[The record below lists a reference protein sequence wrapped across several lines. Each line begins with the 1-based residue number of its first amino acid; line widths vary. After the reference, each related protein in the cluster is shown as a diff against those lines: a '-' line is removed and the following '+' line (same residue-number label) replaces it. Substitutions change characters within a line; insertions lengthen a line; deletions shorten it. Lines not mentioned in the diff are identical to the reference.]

1 MKYCFLTIVTQFIAY
16 YFKDFTKTNVK
27 SREEESIL
35 AGTGIYLTW
44 VTSALLSGILL
55 LPFFKPKWAKVNLR
69 GFVDMFRRYWLHI
82 ALVFSIYLWKD
93 IVDGLDRT
101 LMASTRIE
109 MTPLVYA
116 IEGDI
121 VLYIQQL
128 FLSETLTFILTHFYT
143 AGYMFVCYVSIL
155 YFVYFD
161 DRYLA
166 DKVCLSSFFVYALA
180 VPFFLFFNVRVTGQY
195 IPEMESLAYNLTPE
209 INDWF
214 TRIDPFTNDMPSLHI
229 GLPFTVWLVL
239 VRYDEDGRW
248 NRYRNFLA
256 CFLVLTAF
264 AIVYLGIHW
273 IVDILGG
280 MIVGW
285 LAVEFSER
293 WSNSVWNICDER
305 TINGRL
311 VTLFT
316 QPERTKVWLSKCVNN
331 LFQRITNPRS
341 TETGFAIIGVL
352 ILTSG
357 VLVWDVTHRELLIG
371 DVERP
376 LETNAADGWIA
387 SVDDIGAGNYQVLV
401 HDLSNPELEGTS
413 LPWESSSNEIPVIAV
428 AGEFVAIA
436 NNTGIS
442 IFNIIENKI
451 ISQIS
456 VDSVSEIQISLED
469 KGTTTIVANSLG
481 DLRLFD
487 ISGTELVAPDAPPN
501 SENLLE
507 FSTAKGELVLIYDDQ
522 PSTIRHGDIGRPA
535 LISIPI
541 DVTTPI
547 EDEEMISWGISNIDY
562 DNQKITDI
570 DTDGRWAVATVNV
583 SAVDRLVLIDLLT
596 GDTTLLSDPKYPSVE
611 ADVGHGIVV
620 WSSQLNLR
628 PDKQYSDYEDFEIQY
643 YIIETGIM
651 YEPTK
656 DKVNQREPHSIENY
670 LIWLEEQDEGP
681 PKIVVYSLEKEI
693 ENYSRVVLQISIL
706 LLVPLLAFYA
716 FQRQKENSLL
726 KLIRT
731 EEE

>member
-1 MKYCFLTIVTQFIAY
+1 M
-16 YFKDFTKTNVK
+16 
-27 SREEESIL
+27 
-35 AGTGIYLTW
+35 AGTGVYLTW

-109 MTPLVYA
+109 MTPLIYA
-116 IEGDI
+116 IEGNI
-121 VLYIQQL
+121 VLYIQEL
-128 FLSETLTFILTHFYT
+128 FLSETLTFVLTHFYT

-166 DKVCLSSFFVYALA
+166 DKVCLSSFFVYAIA
-180 VPFFLFFNVRVTGQY
+180 IPFFLFFNVRVTGQY
-195 IPEMESLAYNLTPE
+195 IPDMQPLAYNLTPE

-273 IVDILGG
+273 IMDIISG

-293 WSNSVWNICDER
+293 WSNSVWKICDER
-305 TINGRL
+305 TINARL

-316 QPERTKVWLSKCVNN
+316 QPERTKIWLNKKVSGM
-331 LFQRITNPRS
+331 IYSISNPRS
-341 TETGFAIIGVL
+341 TETGFAILVVL
-352 ILTSG
+352 FLTSG
-357 VLVWDVTHRELLIG
+357 VLVWDVTHRELSIG

-376 LETNAADGWIA
+376 LETNAADGWMA
-387 SVDDIGAGNYQVLV
+387 TVDDLGNNNYQVLV
-401 HDLSNPELEGTS
+401 HDLSNPELEGIS
-413 LPWESSSNEIPVIAV
+413 IPWNSSSNEIPVLAV
-428 AGEFVAIA
+428 AGDYVAIA
-436 NNTGIS
+436 NSTTITVS
-442 IFNIIENKI
+442 DIIKGEI
-451 ISQIS
+451 ISNIL

-481 DLRLFD
+481 TLRLFD
-487 ISGTELVAPDAPPN
+487 ISGSEVVAPENPPD
-501 SENLLE
+501 STKLLE
-507 FSTAKGELVLIYDDQ
+507 YSTAKGELVLIYDDK
-522 PSTIRHGDIGRPA
+522 PSTIRHGDIGRPS
-535 LISIPI
+535 LISIPLN
-541 DVTTPI
+541 VTTPI
-547 EDEEMISWGISNIDY
+547 EDEEMISWGVSNIDY
-562 DNQKITDI
+562 QNQKVTDI

-583 SAVDRLVLIDLLT
+583 SAVDRLILVDLLT
-596 GDTTLLSDPKYPSVE
+596 GDTTLLSDPKYPSLE

-620 WSSQLNLR
+620 WASQLNLR
-628 PDKQYSDYEDFEIQY
+628 PDKQSPGYEDFEIQY

-670 LIWLEEQDEGP
+670 LIWLEEQEEGE
-681 PKIVVYSLEKEI
+681 PKIVVYPLEKEI
-693 ENYSRVVLQISIL
+693 ETYSRVVLQTSIL
-706 LLVPLLAFYA
+706 LLVPLLAYYA
-716 FQRQKENSLL
+716 FQRQKESASLKAKNL
-726 KLIRT
+726 

>member
-1 MKYCFLTIVTQFIAY
+1 M
-16 YFKDFTKTNVK
+16 
-27 SREEESIL
+27 
-35 AGTGIYLTW
+35 AGTGVYLTW
-44 VTSALLSGILL
+44 VTSALLAGIIL
-55 LPFFKPKWAKVNLR
+55 LPFFKPRWAKVNLR

-93 IVDGLDRT
+93 LVDGLDRT

-109 MTPLVYA
+109 MTPLIYA
-116 IEGDI
+116 VEGNI
-121 VLYIQQL
+121 VLQIQEL

-166 DKVCLSSFFVYALA
+166 DKVCLSTFFVYAIA
-180 VPFFLFFNVRVTGQY
+180 IPFFLFFNVRVTGQY
-195 IPEMESLAYNLTPE
+195 IPEMQPLAYNLTPE

-256 CFLVLTAF
+256 CFIVLTAF

-273 IVDILGG
+273 IMDILGG

-293 WSNSVWNICDER
+293 WSNSVWKVFDER
-305 TINGRL
+305 TINGRF
-311 VTLFT
+311 VTLLT
-316 QPERTKVWLSKCVNN
+316 QPERTKIWLNKKISNI
-331 LFQRITNPRS
+331 FHTISNPRS
-341 TETGFAIIGVL
+341 THTGFAILAVL
-352 ILTSG
+352 FLTSG
-357 VLVWDVTHRELLIG
+357 VLVWDVTHRELSVE

-376 LETNAADGWIA
+376 LETSAADGWMVT
-387 SVDDIGAGNYQVLV
+387 VDEISIGNYVVLV
-401 HDLSNPELEGTS
+401 HDLSNPELDGS
-413 LPWESSSNEIPVIAV
+413 SVPWQSSSGEIPVLGV

-436 NNTGIS
+436 NATEIL
-442 IFNIIENKI
+442 IFNMNENKI
-451 ISQIS
+451 ISNITIDS
-456 VDSVSEIQISLED
+456 VDELQISLED
-469 KGTTTIVANSLG
+469 KGTTTVVVNRLG
-481 DLRLFD
+481 ILRLFD
-487 ISGTELVAPDAPPN
+487 ISGVEVVAPEIPTNAT
-501 SENLLE
+501 SLLE
-507 FSTAKGELVLIYDDQ
+507 FSAAKGELVLVYDDE
-522 PSTIRHGDIGRPA
+522 PSTIRHGDIGRPT
-535 LISIPI
+535 LTSIPL

-547 EDEEMISWGISNIDY
+547 EDAEMISWGVPDVDY
-562 DNQKITDI
+562 NNQQIVDI

-583 SAVDRLVLIDLLT
+583 SVVDRLVLIDLLT
-596 GDTTLLSDPKYPSVE
+596 GETLLLSDPKYPTHE

-620 WSSQLNLR
+620 WASQLNLR
-628 PDKQYSDYEDFEIQY
+628 PDRQYGEYQDYEIQY
-643 YIIETGIM
+643 YVIETGIM

-670 LIWLEEQDEGP
+670 LIWLEEQEEGP
-681 PKIVVYSLEKEI
+681 PKIVVYSLEKPI
-693 ENYSRVVLQISIL
+693 EPYSRFVLQCSIL
-706 LLVPLLAFYA
+706 LLVPLLGYYA
-716 FQRQKENSLL
+716 FQRQKETVSHKLRNS
-726 KLIRT
+726 